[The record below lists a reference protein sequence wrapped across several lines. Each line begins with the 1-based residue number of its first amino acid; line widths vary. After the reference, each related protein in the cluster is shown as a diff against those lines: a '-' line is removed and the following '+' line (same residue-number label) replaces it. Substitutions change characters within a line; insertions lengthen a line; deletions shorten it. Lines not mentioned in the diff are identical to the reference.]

1 MDKEASVKIL
11 FVCAYGRDRSRTAAE
26 LFAHEFQT
34 RYKGLYSNP
43 VALEDILWADFIF
56 VMEEYQI
63 KELITKFPEVK
74 ARKINC
80 LCINDSFSYNEPE
93 LISLLKIQMEKYI
106 KEIRNFISS

>member
-63 KELITKFPEVK
+63 KELMEKFPEGK
-74 ARKINC
+74 GKKINC
-80 LCINDSFSYNEPE
+80 LCIYDSFSYNEPE
-93 LISLLKIQMEKYI
+93 LVSLLKVKM
-106 KEIRNFISS
+106 SSFLKQLLCSK